1 MGLFMGWRRPLR
13 RQPLVASAALSVLL
27 VGCLGAGVAH
37 ADTGAGTTLYV
48 NDEAAGCND
57 TGPGSAAEPFCQ
69 IQPAADAAV
78 PGDTVRIAG
87 NSTAYAPVTI
97 RSMGTADSPVSF
109 SAAATGDGS
118 PVTVAGPSPATGI
131 TFSGAQY
138 VDVTGI
144 RARASRASAL
154 AVEDSQHISYSTA
167 FIQSALADDTTAV
180 IAVDGSSSDISLTR
194 LDIDRLSGLDVT
206 SAAGARNI
214 TLADDTFDG
223 GGVSAVG
230 TTGIDFAGDTFWTV
244 CGAIGL
250 TDGSSGSV
258 ENTVA
263 RSYGTTA
270 CSGTQA
276 ELTVDATSAPQVTAD
291 YNALNPPSTGTDYDW
306 AGTTYATAQ
315 AFRTAT
321 GQGAHDLDQTDLTVP
336 GGGVLAEHSP
346 LIDSADSNAP
356 GELSTDIDGHPR
368 VDDPLV
374 ADTGTGHV
382 DRGAT
387 EFQDPFTVNALAIS
401 AGYVGV
407 PVTATA
413 QLSNPWSDSLDGL
426 TYTFDFA
433 DGTTVTSTTGSATH
447 TYTQTTSSTGIQAT
461 VVVNRA
467 DGTRVGAA
475 DHWER
480 VEPVPDLTTTIGCG
494 PTSPVQPDSAACGYE
509 TSIDPYSITSDRI
522 TFGDGSAALSVP
534 TAGDPVP
541 HTYKAPG
548 TYTVTQTVTD
558 SDGRTTTATAKATVG
573 AAFIAAGPVRMLD
586 TRNGTGAPERPVG
599 AGGVVR
605 LKVLG
610 VGYVPASGVT
620 AVTLNVTD
628 AGATAS
634 SYVSV
639 YPDGTARP
647 SASNLNFRAGQDNPN
662 LVTVRVGGDGYV
674 DLYNAHGKVNLI
686 ADLEG
691 YYTTTRSGTDDLS
704 MSGLATMAPTRV
716 LDTRNGTGVAKG
728 AVGPGSITTLTLP
741 KYARGWAT
749 VGAVLNVT
757 VTGGTSG
764 GYITVSCSSP
774 TSATSTLNYRTG
786 QTASNLAVPCV
797 NAGKVQIYNSAGH
810 VQLIADLQGVYTN
823 EQAETTDDWFALSG
837 GPFVATAPTRFLDTR
852 TGLGA
857 SAKPLGANGT
867 LTVKLTKVPA
877 GATAV
882 LVNLTGVAPT
892 ANTHLTAYGDGT
904 LPTVSNDNLTAG
916 QTRPVLAVVPVGAD
930 GSLRIHNA
938 LGSVDVVADLEGYYG

>member
-1 MGLFMGWRRPLR
+1 M
-13 RQPLVASAALSVLL
+13 ASAALSVLL

-37 ADTGAGTTLYV
+37 ADTAAGTTLYV
-48 NDEAAGCND
+48 DDEAAGCND

-87 NSTAYAPVTI
+87 NSTSYAPVTI
-97 RSMGTADSPVSF
+97 RSTGTADAPVSF

-138 VDVTGI
+138 VIMTGI
-144 RARASRASAL
+144 RARAARASAL
-154 AVEDSQHISYSTA
+154 AVEDSQHISYSAA
-167 FIQSALADDTTAV
+167 FVQNALADDTTAV

-263 RSYGTTA
+263 RSYGTTT

-306 AGTTYATAQ
+306 AGTAYATAQ
-315 AFRTAT
+315 AFRTGT
-321 GQGAHDLDQTDLTVP
+321 GQGAHDLDQTDLTIP
-336 GGGVLAEHSP
+336 GGGLLAEHSP

-374 ADTGTGHV
+374 PDTGTGHV

-387 EFQDPFTVNALAIS
+387 EFQDPFAVSGLDMS

-407 PVTATA
+407 PVTADA
-413 QLSNPWSDSLDGL
+413 RLSNPWSDSLAGL

-447 TYTQTTSSTGIQAT
+447 TYTQTTSSTGVQAT

-467 DGTRVGAA
+467 DGTRIGAA

-480 VEPVPDLTTTIGCG
+480 VEPVPDLTSTVGCRG
-494 PTSPVQPDSAACGYE
+494 TSPSAPDTAGCSYGIAF
-509 TSIDPYSITSDRI
+509 DPYAVTSDRI
-522 TFGDGSAALSVP
+522 TFGDGSSAVSATGTTGTVKH
-534 TAGDPVP
+534 A
-541 HTYKAPG
+541 YAAPG
-548 TYTVTQTVTD
+548 TYTVTQKITD
-558 SDGRTTTATAKATVG
+558 SGGRAATTTTKAAVG
-573 AAFIAAGPVRMLD
+573 AAFVSWGPTRLLD
-586 TRNGTGAPERPVG
+586 TRYGTGAPKRPVG
-599 AGGVVR
+599 PGGVVR

-610 VGYVPASGVT
+610 VGGIPASGVT

-628 AGATAS
+628 AGATAAG
-634 SYVSV
+634 YVSV

-662 LVTVRVGGDGYV
+662 LVTVRVGADGYV
-674 DLYNAHGKVNLI
+674 DLYNAHGDVNLI
-686 ADLEG
+686 ADLAG
-691 YYTTTRSGTDDLS
+691 YYTTTPSSDDPDLS
-704 MSGLATMAPTRV
+704 NLVTMVPTRV
-716 LDTRNGTGVAKG
+716 LDTRYGIGARKG
-728 AVGPGSITTLTLP
+728 EVGPGSTTTVSVP
-741 KYARGWAT
+741 KDVQGDQT

-757 VTGGTSG
+757 VTGGTSS
-764 GYITVSCSSP
+764 GYVTVACDGP
-774 TSATSTLNYRTG
+774 TPPTTSTLNYRAG
-786 QTASNLAVPCV
+786 QTVSNLAVPC
-797 NAGKVQIYNSAGH
+797 AYSGIFHIYNSAGH
-810 VQLIADLQGVYTN
+810 VHLIADLQGIYTDY
-823 EQAETTDDWFALSG
+823 QKYGDPDYPSGG

-852 TGLGA
+852 TGMGA

-867 LTVKLTKVPA
+867 LTVKLTKVPE